1 MRRLPLVSCGT
12 SAYRQLAAAAAA
24 AESRRA
30 QLQAMQ
36 AQAQEVAEHRRRAL
50 QGSGRI
56 RAPCERTPVAHT
68 EPHRADSACLWSS
81 ELSAQEAEM
90 VARAQAQAQA
100 LRAELD
106 AGAFASLARAVRRRR
121 PCLMDWRRARPCVCC
136 GSGGGAR
143 LGHQSHA
150 KWRSSV
156 QPLLPPPRRRTPRC
170 RRRTPSPRPR
180 MRTPR
185 RWPCFCGRSSRG
197 RIACVARALMLLPLY
212 L

>member
-136 GSGGGAR
+136 GSGGGGRA
-143 LGHQSHA
+143 LVTSH
-150 KWRSSV
+150 
-156 QPLLPPPRRRTPRC
+156 
-170 RRRTPSPRPR
+170 TPSGAAPCNHCCRPPEGEHPAVGVGPHPRGR
-180 MRTPR
+180 G
-185 RWPCFCGRSSRG
+185 CGRPGAGHVSAGAPVGAGSPVLRV
-197 RIACVARALMLLPLY
+197 R
-212 L
+212 

>member
-136 GSGGGAR
+136 GSGGGGAPWSPVTR
-143 LGHQSHA
+143 QVAQLRA
-150 KWRSSV
+150 TTAAAPPKANT
-156 QPLLPPPRRRTPRC
+156 PLSASDPIPEAADADAQALA
-170 RRRTPSPRPR
+170 
-180 MRTPR
+180 M
-185 RWPCFCGRSSRG
+185 FL
-197 RIACVARALMLLPLY
+197 RALQ
-212 L
+212 